1 LDNQLLEKIRQKQ
14 KYNELL
20 FQITQ
25 YNLRNR
31 IPPEKLIKEA
41 KKLGRQLDISEAEL
55 QNIEFTTF

>member
-31 IPPEKLIKEA
+31 IPPEKLIKET